1 MRRGFG
7 WLLALVILA
16 GAGGAG
22 WWWWQGRQGA
32 QDPSAARD
40 QQQAQGP
47 QGAVD
52 GQGPGA
58 GPGARRRGAGGDT
71 GAGGGPDGGAG
82 RQRRPGGGIPVP
94 VTVAEAVRRDVPLT
108 VDALGTVVPLESVVV
123 RTQLDG
129 QLMEINFREGQEVAK
144 GDILAQVDQRTVQA
158 ALQQAEG
165 KRAYD
170 QAQLANARVD
180 LTRYQSL
187 AQGAGVTR
195 QQVDTQRA
203 QVAMLEAQVR
213 QDEAAIEQSR
223 AQLAFAT
230 IRSPLAG
237 RVGIRQVDP
246 GNIVRGSDTNGIV
259 TVTQMAPIAVTF
271 TLPQQELPRL
281 MRALAGGA
289 VPVETLPGPGS
300 SSGGSAPV
308 ARGTLL
314 TVDNAVDPTTGTIKA
329 KATFPNEDRVLW
341 PGAFVNLRLRI
352 EVVPQATVVPLV
364 SIQRGP
370 DGTYAFVVKEDRT
383 VDQRPVTIGQSTQTD
398 AVVQTGLQPGERVV
412 TSGGLRLSAG
422 TTVAVADDTAPARP
436 EGRRPRRTADA
447 QAAPNGGAPN

>member
-1 MRRGFG
+1 MRRGSA
-7 WLLALVILA
+7 WLLTLVLLA

-22 WWWWQGRQGA
+22 WWWWQQRQGV
-32 QDPSAARD
+32 QDPTTARD
-40 QQQAQGP
+40 QMQAQGP
-47 QGAVD
+47 QGQAAP
-52 GQGPGA
+52 QGPGA
-58 GPGARRRGAGGDT
+58 PRQGAPGGAR
-71 GAGGGPDGGAG
+71 P
-82 RQRRPGGGIPVP
+82 RRPGGAGGVPVP
-94 VTVAEAVRRDVPLT
+94 VTVAEAVRRDLALT

-129 QLMEINFREGQEVAK
+129 QLMEVNFREGQEVAE
-144 GDILAQVDQRTVQA
+144 GDVLARVDDRNTRA
-158 ALQQAEG
+158 ALQQAEA

-180 LTRYQSL
+180 LQRYQSL
-187 AQGAGVTR
+187 ARGAGVTQ

-213 QDEAAIEQSR
+213 QDEAAIEQAR
-223 AQLAFAT
+223 TQLGFAT

-246 GNIVRGSDTNGIV
+246 GNIVRSSDTNGIV
-259 TVTQMAPIAVTF
+259 TVTQMAPIGVTF

-281 MRALAGGA
+281 MRALAGGP
-289 VPVETLPGPGS
+289 VPVETLPGPGN
-300 SSGGSAPV
+300 APV

-329 KATFPNEDRVLW
+329 KATFANEDRVLW

-352 EVVPQATVVPLV
+352 EVLPQATVVPLV

-370 DGTYAFVVKEDRT
+370 EGSYAFVVREDRT
-383 VDQRPVTIGQSTQTD
+383 VEQRPVTIGQMTLTD
-398 AVVQTGLQPGERVV
+398 AVVQAGIQPGERVV

-422 TTVAVADDTAPARP
+422 TRVAVADENAPARP
-436 EGRRPRRTADA
+436 QGAGPRRTADA
-447 QAAPNGGAPN
+447 RETPN

>member
-1 MRRGFG
+1 MRRGSA
-7 WLLALVILA
+7 WLLTLVVLA

-22 WWWWQGRQGA
+22 WWWWQQRQGV

-40 QQQAQGP
+40 QMQAQGP
-47 QGAVD
+47 QGQATP
-52 GQGPGA
+52 QGPGA
-58 GPGARRRGAGGDT
+58 PRQGGGTGGGTGGAR
-71 GAGGGPDGGAG
+71 P
-82 RQRRPGGGIPVP
+82 RRPGGGMPVP
-94 VTVAEAVRRDVPLT
+94 VTVAEAARRDLALS
-108 VDALGTVVPLESVVV
+108 VDALGTVVPLQSVVV

-129 QLMEINFREGQEVAK
+129 QLMEVNFQEGQEVAE
-144 GDILAQVDQRTVQA
+144 GDVLARVDDRNTRA
-158 ALQQAEG
+158 ALQQAEA

-180 LTRYQSL
+180 LQRYQSL
-187 AQGAGVTR
+187 ARGAGVTQ

-213 QDEAAIEQSR
+213 QDEAAIEQAR
-223 AQLAFAT
+223 TQLGFAT

-246 GNIVRGSDTNGIV
+246 GNIIRSSDTNGIV
-259 TVTQMAPIAVTF
+259 TVTQMAPIGVTF

-281 MRALAGGA
+281 MRALAGGS
-289 VPVETLPGPGS
+289 VPVETLPGPGN
-300 SSGGSAPV
+300 APV

-352 EVVPQATVVPLV
+352 EVLPQATVVPLV

-370 DGTYAFVVKEDRT
+370 EGPYAFVVREDRT
-383 VDQRPVTIGQSTQTD
+383 VEQRPVTVGQMTQTE
-398 AVVQTGLQPGERVV
+398 AVVQAGIRPGERVV

-422 TTVAVADDTAPARP
+422 TRVAVADENAPARP
-436 EGRRPRRTADA
+436 PGAGPRRTADA
-447 QAAPNGGAPN
+447 RETPN

>member
-1 MRRGFG
+1 M
-7 WLLALVILA
+7 
-16 GAGGAG
+16 
-22 WWWWQGRQGA
+22 
-32 QDPSAARD
+32 
-40 QQQAQGP
+40 
-47 QGAVD
+47 
-52 GQGPGA
+52 
-58 GPGARRRGAGGDT
+58 
-71 GAGGGPDGGAG
+71 
-82 RQRRPGGGIPVP
+82 
-94 VTVAEAVRRDVPLT
+94 TVAEAAQRDVALT
-108 VDALGTVVPLESVVV
+108 VDALGSVVPLESVVV

-129 QLMEINFREGQEVAK
+129 QLMEVNFREGQEVAK
-144 GDILAQVDQRTVQA
+144 GDVLARVDDRAAQA
-158 ALQQAEG
+158 SLQQAEG

-180 LTRYQSL
+180 LQRYQGL

-195 QQVDTQRA
+195 QQLDTQRA

-213 QDEAAIEQSR
+213 QDEAAIEQAR
-223 AQLAFAT
+223 TQLDFAT
-230 IRSPLAG
+230 IRAPLAG

-259 TVTQMAPIAVTF
+259 TVTQMAPIGVTF

-281 MRALAGGA
+281 LRTMAAGP
-289 VPVETLPGPGS
+289 VPVETLPGPGN
-300 SSGGSAPV
+300 API

-383 VDQRPVTIGQSTQTD
+383 VEQRPLTVGQMTQAD
-398 AVVQTGLQPGERVV
+398 AVVQSGLRPGERVV

-422 TTVAVADDTAPARP
+422 TTVALSDDTAPARP
-436 EGRRPRRTADA
+436 AGPRPRRTADA
-447 QAAPNGGAPN
+447 QPAAGAPN

>member
-1 MRRGFG
+1 MRRRFG
-7 WLLALVILA
+7 WLLAVLVLA

-22 WWWWQGRQGA
+22 WWWWQDRADGA
-32 QDPSAARD
+32 DPSAARD
-40 QQQAQGP
+40 QRQAQGP
-47 QGAVD
+47 QGGTQAPVA
-52 GQGPGA
+52 GQGPGS
-58 GPGARRRGAGGDT
+58 GQQRGAGG
-71 GAGGGPDGGAG
+71 ARGG
-82 RQRRPGGGIPVP
+82 RPGGGIPVP
-94 VTVAEAVRRDVPLT
+94 VTVAEAAQRDVALS
-108 VDALGTVVPLESVVV
+108 VDGLGTVVPLESVVV

-144 GDILAQVDQRTVQA
+144 GDVLARVDDRTVQA

-180 LTRYQSL
+180 LQRYQGL

-213 QDEAAIEQSR
+213 QDEAAIDQAR

-259 TVTQMAPIAVTF
+259 TVTQMAPIGVTF

-281 MRALAGGA
+281 LRALAAGP
-289 VPVETLPGPGS
+289 VPVETLPGPGN
-300 SSGGSAPV
+300 APT

-341 PGAFVNLRLRI
+341 PGSFVNLRLRI
-352 EVVPQATVVPLV
+352 EVVPQVTVIPLV
-364 SIQRGP
+364 AVQRGP
-370 DGTYAFVVKEDRT
+370 EGPYAFVVKEDRT
-383 VDQRPVTIGQSTQTD
+383 VEQRPVTIGQMTQAE
-398 AVVQTGLQPGERVV
+398 AVVQAGLRPGERVV

-422 TTVAVADDTAPARP
+422 TTVALGDDAPPARP
-436 EGRRPRRTADA
+436 PGGRRRTADA
-447 QAAPNGGAPN
+447 QPTGGQPPN

>member
-1 MRRGFG
+1 MRRGYA
-7 WLLALVILA
+7 WLLALVLLA

-22 WWWWQGRQGA
+22 WWWQGRGV

-40 QQQAQGP
+40 QREAQGP
-47 QGAVD
+47 QGTVAP
-52 GQGPGA
+52 QGPGA
-58 GPGARRRGAGGDT
+58 PRQGSSA
-71 GAGGGPDGGAG
+71 GGAG
-82 RQRRPGGGIPVP
+82 RARRPGGGPPVP
-94 VTVAEAVRRDVPLT
+94 VTVAEASRRDVSLT

-129 QLMEINFREGQEVAK
+129 QLMEVNFREGQEVAK
-144 GDILAQVDQRTVQA
+144 GDVLARVDERTAQA

-180 LTRYQSL
+180 LQRYQSL
-187 AQGAGVTR
+187 ARGAGVTQ

-213 QDEAAIEQSR
+213 QDEAAIEQAR
-223 AQLAFAT
+223 TQLGFAT
-230 IRSPLAG
+230 IRAPLAG

-259 TVTQMAPIAVTF
+259 TVTQMSPIGVTF

-281 MRALAGGA
+281 MRAMAAGP
-289 VPVETLPGPGS
+289 VPVETLPGPGN
-300 SSGGSAPV
+300 APV

-329 KATFPNEDRVLW
+329 KATFPNEDHALW

-352 EVVPQATVVPLV
+352 EVVPGATVVPLV
-364 SIQRGP
+364 SVQRGP
-370 DGTYAFVVKEDRT
+370 EGNYAFVVREDRT
-383 VDQRPVTIGQSTQTD
+383 VEQRPVTIGQTTQAE
-398 AVVQTGLQPGERVV
+398 AVVQSGLQPGERVV

-422 TTVAVADDTAPARP
+422 TAVAVADDTTPARP
-436 EGRRPRRTADA
+436 AGPRPRRTADA
-447 QAAPNGGAPN
+447 QGTAN

>member
-1 MRRGFG
+1 MRRATG
-7 WLLALVILA
+7 WILALVLLL

-40 QQQAQGP
+40 QMQAQGP
-47 QGAVD
+47 QGTSD

-58 GPGARRRGAGGDT
+58 RRQ
-71 GAGGGPDGGAG
+71 GGGGGAAPGGAG
-82 RQRRPGGGIPVP
+82 RQRRAGAGGGIAVP
-94 VTVAEAVRRDVPLT
+94 VTAAEAVRRDVALT

-129 QLMEINFREGQEVAK
+129 QLMEINFREGQEVQK
-144 GDILAQVDQRTVQA
+144 GDVLARVDERTVQA

-165 KRAYD
+165 KKAFD

-180 LTRYQSL
+180 LQRYQAL
-187 AQGAGVTR
+187 VRGAGAT
-195 QQVDTQRA
+195 QQQLDTQRA

-213 QDEAAIEQSR
+213 QDEAAIEQAR

-230 IRSPLAG
+230 IRAPLAG

-259 TVTQMAPIAVTF
+259 TVTQMSPIAVTF

-281 MRALAGGA
+281 MRALAAGP
-289 VPVETLPGPGS
+289 VPVETLPGPGA
-300 SSGGSAPV
+300 SGGNAPV

-314 TVDNAVDPTTGTIKA
+314 TVDNSVDPTTGTIRA
-329 KATFPNEDRVLW
+329 KATFPNEDRALW

-370 DGTYAFVVKEDRT
+370 EGTYAFVVREDRT
-383 VDQRPVTIGQSTQTD
+383 VEQRPVTIGQMTQAD
-398 AVVQTGLQPGERVV
+398 AVVQSGIQPGERVV

-422 TTVAVADDTAPARP
+422 TTVAIADDTAPARP
-436 EGRRPRRTADA
+436 PGNRPRRTADA
-447 QAAPNGGAPN
+447 RETPN

>member
-1 MRRGFG
+1 MRRISG
-7 WLLALVILA
+7 WLLALVLLA

-22 WWWWQGRQGA
+22 WWWWEHRGA
-32 QDPSAARD
+32 NDPSAAQD
-40 QQQAQGP
+40 QAGAQG
-47 QGAVD
+47 QQGGAV
-52 GQGPGA
+52 GPG
-58 GPGARRRGAGGDT
+58 PGRQRA
-71 GAGGGPDGGAG
+71 GAGGGPGG
-82 RQRRPGGGIPVP
+82 RRPGGGVPVP
-94 VTVAEAVRRDVPLT
+94 VTVAEAAQRDVALT
-108 VDALGTVVPLESVVV
+108 VDALGSVVPLESVVV

-129 QLMEINFREGQEVAK
+129 QLMEVNFREGQEVAK
-144 GDILAQVDQRTVQA
+144 GDVLARVDDRAAQA

-180 LTRYQSL
+180 LQRYQGL

-195 QQVDTQRA
+195 QQLDTQRA

-213 QDEAAIEQSR
+213 QDDAAIEQAR
-223 AQLAFAT
+223 TQLGFAT
-230 IRSPLAG
+230 IQAPLAG

-259 TVTQMAPIAVTF
+259 TVTQMAPIGVTF

-281 MRALAGGA
+281 LRTMAAGP
-289 VPVETLPGPGS
+289 VPVETLPGPGN
-300 SSGGSAPV
+300 APT

-383 VDQRPVTIGQSTQTD
+383 VEQRPVTVGQMTLSD
-398 AVVQTGLQPGERVV
+398 AVVQSGLRPGERVV

-422 TTVAVADDTAPARP
+422 TTVALSDDTAPTRP
-436 EGRRPRRTADA
+436 AGPRPRRTADA
-447 QAAPNGGAPN
+447 QPTAGSPN

>member
-1 MRRGFG
+1 MRRATG
-7 WLLALVILA
+7 WILALVLLL

-40 QQQAQGP
+40 QMQAQGP
-47 QGAVD
+47 QGTSD

-58 GPGARRRGAGGDT
+58 RRQGGGAGAPG
-71 GAGGGPDGGAG
+71 GGAG
-82 RQRRPGGGIPVP
+82 RQRRAGAGGGTAVP
-94 VTVAEAVRRDVPLT
+94 VTAAEAARRDVTLT

-129 QLMEINFREGQEVAK
+129 QLMEINFREGQEVQK
-144 GDILAQVDQRTVQA
+144 GEVLARVDERTVQA

-165 KRAYD
+165 KKAFD

-180 LTRYQSL
+180 LQRYQAL
-187 AQGAGVTR
+187 VRGAGAT
-195 QQVDTQRA
+195 QQQLDTQRA

-213 QDEAAIEQSR
+213 QDEAAIEQAR

-230 IRSPLAG
+230 IRAPLAG

-259 TVTQMAPIAVTF
+259 TVTQMSPIAVTF

-281 MRALAGGA
+281 MRALAAGP
-289 VPVETLPGPGS
+289 VPVETLPGPGA
-300 SSGGSAPV
+300 SGGNAPV

-314 TVDNAVDPTTGTIKA
+314 TVDNAVDPTTGTIRA
-329 KATFPNEDRVLW
+329 KATFANEDRALW

-370 DGTYAFVVKEDRT
+370 EGTYAFVVREDRT
-383 VDQRPVTIGQSTQTD
+383 VEQRPVTIGQMTQ
-398 AVVQTGLQPGERVV
+398 AVQSGIQPGERVV

-422 TTVAVADDTAPARP
+422 TTVAIADENAPARP
-436 EGRRPRRTADA
+436 PGNRPRRTADA
-447 QAAPNGGAPN
+447 RETAN

>member
-1 MRRGFG
+1 MRRIFG
-7 WLLALVILA
+7 WLLALVVVA

-22 WWWWQGRQGA
+22 WWWWEGRHA
-32 QDPSAARD
+32 TADPSAARD
-40 QQQAQGP
+40 QQQAQGS
-47 QGAVD
+47 QGQTS
-52 GQGPGA
+52 GQTA
-58 GPGARRRGAGGDT
+58 GPAT
-71 GAGGGPDGGAG
+71 GRQRGGGAGGAG
-82 RQRRPGGGIPVP
+82 RGRPGGAGAVPVP
-94 VTVAEAVRRDVPLT
+94 VTVAAAEQRDVALT
-108 VDALGTVVPLESVVV
+108 VDGLGTVVPLESVVV

-129 QLMEINFREGQEVAK
+129 QLMELNFREGQEVAK
-144 GDILAQVDQRTVQA
+144 GDVLARIDDRAVQA

-180 LTRYQSL
+180 LQRYQGL

-195 QQVDTQRA
+195 QQLDTQRA

-213 QDEAAIEQSR
+213 QDEAAIDQSR
-223 AQLAFAT
+223 TQLGFAT
-230 IRSPLAG
+230 IRAPLAG

-259 TVTQMAPIAVTF
+259 SVTQMAPIGVTF

-281 MRALAGGA
+281 LRAIAAGP
-289 VPVETLPGPGS
+289 VPVETLPGPS
-300 SSGGSAPV
+300 SSAGSAPT

-314 TVDNAVDPTTGTIKA
+314 TVDNSVDSTTGTIKA
-329 KATFPNEDRVLW
+329 KAVFPNEDRALW

-383 VDQRPVTIGQSTQTD
+383 VEQRPVTIAQTTQAD
-398 AVVQTGLQPGERVV
+398 AVVQSGLRPGDRVV

-422 TTVAVADDTAPARP
+422 TTVALGDDAPPARGP
-436 EGRRPRRTADA
+436 RPRRTADA
-447 QAAPNGGAPN
+447 QAPGTPAPAGAPN

>member
-1 MRRGFG
+1 MRRRFG
-7 WLLALVILA
+7 WLLALVVLA

-22 WWWWQGRQGA
+22 WWWWENRDA
-32 QDPSAARD
+32 RDPSAARD
-40 QQQAQGP
+40 QMQAQGP
-47 QGAVD
+47 QGQSA

-58 GPGARRRGAGGDT
+58 ARQRGAGG
-71 GAGGGPDGGAG
+71 GAGSGRGG
-82 RQRRPGGGIPVP
+82 RPGGGIPVP
-94 VTVAEAVRRDVPLT
+94 VTVAEAAQRDVALT
-108 VDALGTVVPLESVVV
+108 VDALGTVLPLESVVV

-129 QLMEINFREGQEVAK
+129 QLMEVNFREGQEVAK
-144 GDILAQVDQRTVQA
+144 GEVLARIDDRAAQA

-180 LTRYQSL
+180 LQRYQGL

-195 QQVDTQRA
+195 QQLDTQRA

-213 QDEAAIEQSR
+213 QDDAAIDQAR
-223 AQLAFAT
+223 TQLGFAT
-230 IRSPLAG
+230 IRAPLAG

-259 TVTQMAPIAVTF
+259 TVTQMAPIGVSF

-281 MRALAGGA
+281 LRALAAGP
-289 VPVETLPGPGS
+289 VPVETLPGPS
-300 SSGGSAPV
+300 SSAGSAPV
-308 ARGTLL
+308 ARGTVL
-314 TVDNAVDPTTGTIKA
+314 TVDNAVDATTGTIKA
-329 KATFPNEDRVLW
+329 KAVFPNEERALW

-364 SIQRGP
+364 SVQRGP

-383 VDQRPVTIGQSTQTD
+383 VEQRPVTIGQMTQSD
-398 AVVQTGLQPGERVV
+398 AVVQSGLRPGERVV

-422 TTVAVADDTAPARP
+422 TTVALADDAPPGRP
-436 EGRRPRRTADA
+436 PGGRPRRTADA
-447 QAAPNGGAPN
+447 QAPGSGTPN